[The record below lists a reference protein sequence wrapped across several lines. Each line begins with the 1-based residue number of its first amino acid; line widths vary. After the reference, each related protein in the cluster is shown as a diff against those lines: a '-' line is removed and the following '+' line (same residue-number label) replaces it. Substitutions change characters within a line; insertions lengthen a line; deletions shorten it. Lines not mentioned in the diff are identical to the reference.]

1 MEQSNIQKK
10 MKTRKKPAN
19 LQSDIRRPQTVYFYP
34 QNEICWNYEF
44 KEFIKQ
50 YNYNPPAPQP

>member
-19 LQSDIRRPQTVYFYP
+19 LQSDIRRPQNGCNYP
-34 QNEICWNYEF
+34 
-44 KEFIKQ
+44 
-50 YNYNPPAPQP
+50 